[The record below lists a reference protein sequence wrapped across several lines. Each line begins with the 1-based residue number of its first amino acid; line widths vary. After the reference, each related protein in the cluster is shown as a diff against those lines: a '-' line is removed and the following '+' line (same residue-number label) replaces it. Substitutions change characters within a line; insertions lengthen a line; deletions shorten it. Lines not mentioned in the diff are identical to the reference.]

1 MSTPIPVDELP
12 VGVPVLPKRKRKRR
26 VKRKPKHMP
35 RYNVVLWNDDEH
47 TFEYVIFMM
56 RDLFGHTKE
65 QGRKIAVTVHLQG
78 RAVVYTS
85 HLELAELKRDQILAY
100 GADKFVNDCKGS
112 MGATVEK
119 VEE

>member
-65 QGRKIAVTVHLQG
+65 LGRKIAVTVHLQG